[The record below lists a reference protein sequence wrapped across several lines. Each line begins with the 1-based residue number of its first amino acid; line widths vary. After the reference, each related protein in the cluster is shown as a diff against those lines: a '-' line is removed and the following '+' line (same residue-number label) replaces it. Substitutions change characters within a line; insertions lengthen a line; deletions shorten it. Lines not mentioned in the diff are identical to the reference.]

1 MVGSVQVLTQEGV
14 ALMRKVYSHLSAEER
29 IRIDELRNREGLGG
43 LATVC
48 WTVSRGFFLVV

>member
-1 MVGSVQVLTQEGV
+1 
-14 ALMRKVYSHLSAEER
+14 MRKVYSHLSAEER